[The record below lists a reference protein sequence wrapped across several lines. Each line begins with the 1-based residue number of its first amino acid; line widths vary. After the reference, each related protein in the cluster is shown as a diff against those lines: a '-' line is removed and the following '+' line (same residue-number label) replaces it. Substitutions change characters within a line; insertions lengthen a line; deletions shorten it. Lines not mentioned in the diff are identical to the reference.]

1 MYNFFHHEETM
12 KARPRSGRYNPPN
25 ELVAGTAQNFIVGL
39 EGQKF
44 SQGGLAMKILAMD
57 LGKNKTVVCIYDQT
71 SGKHK
76 YQTVMTCPQQLH
88 DLLVEHKP
96 ERVVFEICSAAGWVF
111 DIVRCLGIEIQVAN
125 TNGQAWRW
133 KNIRRKNDR
142 EDALKLAQL
151 SAMNQLRTVHIPNR
165 QVRQKR
171 ALIQYRQSLVARC
184 VQAKNSI
191 HSILDKEGLTMASGK
206 SGWTKGSIEELK
218 AMTLPM
224 ENCDG
229 DNLWRGS
236 LWVEL
241 EMLAKVTELIK
252 EVESKLEE
260 MAEDDRQVR
269 ILRTIP
275 GVGPRLAEAVVAYMD
290 EPGRFTSSKQV
301 GCYAGLTPRQYQ
313 SGNSNRVGRI
323 SGQGNKVLRALLVE
337 VSWLGLRHNEWMR
350 RTYQRVLRGSNSR
363 KKIAITAVARKLLI
377 RCWAMLRDGTT
388 WRRQDKV
395 NVSNVAA

>member
-1 MYNFFHHEETM
+1 VGGIIRQTSWSLGPL
-12 KARPRSGRYNPPN
+12 KI
-25 ELVAGTAQNFIVGL
+25 LIVGL
-39 EGQKF
+39 EGHSI

-76 YQTVMTCPQQLH
+76 YQTVRTTPQQIH
-88 DLLVEHKP
+88 DLLIEHRP
-96 ERVVFEICSAAGWVF
+96 ERVVLEICSAAGWVF
-111 DIVRCLGIEIQVAN
+111 DIAKCLKIETQVAN

-133 KNIRRKNDR
+133 KNVRRKNDR

-184 VQAKNSI
+184 VQIKNNI
-191 HSILDKEGLTMASGK
+191 RAILDKEGLTMAAGK
-206 SGWTKGSIEELK
+206 SGWSKESIEQLK
-218 AMTLPM
+218 VMALPL
-224 ENCDG
+224 EKCDG
-229 DNLWRGS
+229 DNLWRGC
-236 LWVEL
+236 LWVEI
-241 EMLAKVTELIK
+241 EMLAKVTELLK
-252 EVESKLEE
+252 DVESKLDR
-260 MAEDDRQVR
+260 MAQDDKGVR
-269 ILRTIP
+269 LLRTIN
-275 GVGPRLAEAVVAYMD
+275 GVGPRLAEAVVAFVD
-290 EPGRFTSSKQV
+290 EPGRFANYKQV
-301 GCYAGLTPRQYQ
+301 GCYVGLTPRQYQ

-350 RTYQRVLRGSNSR
+350 RTYQRILRGSASR

-388 WRRQDKV
+388 WRQEIKS
-395 NVSNVAA
+395 VSDIAA